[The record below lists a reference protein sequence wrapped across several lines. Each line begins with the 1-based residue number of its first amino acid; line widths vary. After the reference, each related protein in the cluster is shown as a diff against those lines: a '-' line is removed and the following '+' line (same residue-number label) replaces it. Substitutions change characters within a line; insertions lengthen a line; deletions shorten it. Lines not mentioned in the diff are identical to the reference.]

1 MLDEPLCLRTAKTA
15 ADSSV
20 LLLLHSMKR
29 LAQLVDNGNS
39 HTITVRDTVQKI
51 ISVFYLS
58 ALNLKKKKIST
69 VICIP

>member
-58 ALNLKKKKIST
+58 ALNLKKKK
-69 VICIP
+69 